1 MRDLLKDAKY
11 YEELLAEDLKRIT
24 RFQEQLKT
32 LKSDNVVGRLA
43 CTAFIED
50 LYLNRIY
57 ALYSSGAPICEIQEL
72 YPLFLEYFRHSLD
85 ETVGYYEVL
94 DALSLGVLLDAKGS
108 LPALKMI
115 VQQTNMRD
123 KLTDTLLHSM
133 DNTWPIVESNDRC
146 AWFME
151 FLKCAESERGDYL
164 KRYLTKRWYRDH
176 RDASWYN
183 SHKSIEN
190 IYVGYWSFEAG
201 AVAKLYGVQD
211 SPEWPYYPY
220 DIVHRI
226 KQALR

>member
-11 YEELLAEDLKRIT
+11 YEDYLAQNMKRIA

-32 LKSDNVVGRLA
+32 LKSDNVMGRRGCA
-43 CTAFIED
+43 AFIAN
-50 LYLNRIY
+50 LYRSRIC
-57 ALYSSGAPICEIQEL
+57 ALYASGASIHDIEER
-72 YPLFLEYFRHSLD
+72 YPSFLEYLVQGDMPAEGSFD
-85 ETVGYYEVL
+85 VM
-94 DALSLGVLLDAKGS
+94 DAVSLGVLLDAKDS
-108 LPALKMI
+108 LPTLKLI
-115 VQQTNMRD
+115 VQQTNMRN

-133 DNTWPIVESNDRC
+133 DDTWPIPESEDC
-146 AWFME
+146 CVWFSE
-151 FLKCAESERGDYL
+151 FLKCAEAERGDYL
-164 KRYLTKRWYRDH
+164 KQYLTKRWYRDH

-183 SHKSIEN
+183 SHKSTEN
-190 IYVGYWSFEAG
+190 IYVGYWSFEVG